1 MVSSAVATVAA
12 HRVRV
17 RDRSGGSGGVL
28 GCDRGCAQ
36 RRDLDGLESVG
47 ALGGGVD
54 WADEV
59 AGLALCAF
67 GAIPAAELKDWV
79 FGPLDDEE
87 DEADDE

>member
-1 MVSSAVATVAA
+1 MGFWGVTVVALSA
-12 HRVRV
+12 
-17 RDRSGGSGGVL
+17 G
-28 GCDRGCAQ
+28 
-36 RRDLDGLESVG
+36 DLDGLESVG

-87 DEADDE
+87 DEDDDE